1 MGCFTVEDFFSLLA
15 FYSLRRSQLYDGK
28 RITGNNS
35 FIINAEMQNAERGV
49 LQTAFTLLFTL
60 YIYLQ

>member
-15 FYSLRRSQLYDGK
+15 FYSLRRSQLYGGK

-35 FIINAEMQNAERGV
+35 FIINAECRTWSSADRFY
-49 LQTAFTLLFTL
+49 TAVHSL